1 VSTNPFAPATRE
13 AVKARIALTGP
24 AGSGKTY
31 TALALATGL
40 ADKVAVVDTERGRA
54 KEYAGIFTFD
64 HFAPERFDPRELI
77 RLLAAAGQHGYGC
90 VVVDSF
96 SHYWMGKGGALEFVD
111 ERKGF
116 AGGGWKDYRPIENQL
131 MDGLLA
137 YPGHVICTMRVKT
150 AYEVGRGADGKL
162 APRKVGMKPEQR
174 DGVEYEFSI
183 VGEMDA
189 EHTMTVTKT
198 TCPDLTDAVIPHPGA
213 ALAERILAWIDGGEK
228 LPDCREYRDRALHP
242 NTTHAELKAMY
253 REVKRRNLLG
263 APIVDDHGDETT
275 LGQLLERLG
284 FERRPQEAQ

>member
-1 VSTNPFAPATRE
+1 VSDNPFQPATRE

-31 TALALATGL
+31 TALALATSL
-40 ADKVAVVDTERGRA
+40 AEKVAVVDTERGRA

-77 RLLAAAGQHGYGC
+77 RLLAVAGQHGYGC

-131 MDGLLA
+131 MDALLS
-137 YPGHVICTMRVKT
+137 YPGHLICTMRVKT
-150 AYEVGRGADGKL
+150 AYEVGKGTDGKL

-183 VGEMDA
+183 VGELDA
-189 EHTMTVTKT
+189 DHVLSVTKT
-198 TCPDLTDAVIPHPGA
+198 TCPDLADAVIAHPGA
-213 ALAERILAWIDGGEK
+213 DLAERILAWIDGGEK
-228 LPDCREYRDRALHP
+228 LPDSRDYRDMAVNP
-242 NTTHAELKAMY
+242 NTTHDELRAMY

-263 APIVDDHGDETT
+263 APVVDEHGDDTN

-284 FERRPQEAQ
+284 LERKPEAS